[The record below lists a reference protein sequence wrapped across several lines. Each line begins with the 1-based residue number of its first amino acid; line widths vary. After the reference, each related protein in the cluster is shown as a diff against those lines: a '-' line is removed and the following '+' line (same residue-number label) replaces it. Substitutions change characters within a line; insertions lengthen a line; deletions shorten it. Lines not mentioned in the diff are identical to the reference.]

1 MRCTRAW
8 RTTSL
13 AVRRQMAI
21 SGTLSRMRTASFRPL
36 TLSEGR
42 SICVMSPVMTIL
54 GNHYG
59 LEADG
64 SPGRFPVSPL
74 FEIDDAGV
82 EVLGRYQGSDA
93 VAVARKKQPDY
104 TVVYAALPLRG
115 PGMMRKLFREAGAHI
130 YNDADDVVIAG
141 GGIVCVA
148 TREDAGGPRTIHLRN
163 GKQVELDMKP
173 GTTVILDEHTGEILF
188 D

>member
-1 MRCTRAW
+1 M
-8 RTTSL
+8 
-13 AVRRQMAI
+13 
-21 SGTLSRMRTASFRPL
+21 
-36 TLSEGR
+36 
-42 SICVMSPVMTIL
+42 
-54 GNHYG
+54 
-59 LEADG
+59 
-64 SPGRFPVSPL
+64 
-74 FEIDDAGV
+74 
-82 EVLGRYQGSDA
+82 LGRYQGSDA